1 MLALAAVPA
10 HADVWVWVDEAGKSH
25 FAPTQ
30 VDPRYTLFFKGRSTL
45 DPVPPPPPAP
55 APPPSAAET
64 LRDHPTFRRVDE
76 HPNVAR
82 FARLVDEHARANAL
96 DPALVRAV
104 IAVESA
110 FDPDAVSPK
119 GAVGLMQVMPDT
131 GERWGV
137 TGDAKRSVA
146 DKLAQPAIN
155 LRVGTRH
162 LREMLARYAGDVVLA
177 LAAYNAGEGAVDR
190 HGGVPPYPET
200 REYVK
205 LVALFHDWYRP
216 PAPAPAPAIVPAP
229 PAAPAPA
236 IRLDLPGKLSPRPAP
251 R

>member
-1 MLALAAVPA
+1 M
-10 HADVWVWVDEAGKSH
+10 
-25 FAPTQ
+25 
-30 VDPRYTLFFKGRSTL
+30 
-45 DPVPPPPPAP
+45 
-55 APPPSAAET
+55 
-64 LRDHPTFRRVDE
+64 
-76 HPNVAR
+76 
-82 FARLVDEHARANAL
+82 
-96 DPALVRAV
+96 

-155 LRVGTRH
+155 VRVGTRH

-216 PAPAPAPAIVPAP
+216 PAPAPAIVPAP